1 MIIETSC
8 NRFYQVQELN
18 DANLAHVWTGF
29 QVKRVKGAWVAK
41 AKARVEL
48 VRKAASRVVEARS
61 PGSMSAPI
69 ILRLMSPHGT
79 TEITIF
85 TNDQTYSNMLV
96 DAINEVWQ
104 KLTDPPPKV
113 ACPQEKAA
121 YEAQARAYGWMT
133 DEEKHP
139 GTGPYHGVVHPDGWW
154 APDWKAAC
162 EKDGRA

>member
-1 MIIETSC
+1 VSIPSTTA
-8 NRFYQVQELN
+8 NFHDVQ
-18 DANLAHVWTGF
+18 
-29 QVKRVKGAWVAK
+29 RVH
-41 AKARVEL
+41 
-48 VRKAASRVVEARS
+48 ARS

-113 ACPQEKAA
+113 ACPHETAA
-121 YEAQARAYGWMT
+121 Y
-133 DEEKHP
+133 
-139 GTGPYHGVVHPDGWW
+139 
-154 APDWKAAC
+154 AAAAIVYRGC
-162 EKDGRA
+162 DHA